1 MGARA
6 DALAKRFEG
15 KVQEATTVFEKLSDA
30 DWKKVTSAEKWSVG
44 VVAHHVAMGH
54 EGIGR
59 IVRTVSAG
67 EAMPHFTMDMLH
79 AMNAKPP
86 QDHAGCTQ
94 AEPLAL
100 HQKNAAAA
108 PPPVPGL
115 AHADLP

>member
-30 DWKKVTSAEKWSVG
+30 DWKKVTSAEKRSVG

-59 IVRTVSAG
+59 IASTVSPG
-67 EAMPHFTMDMLH
+67 EALPHFPKPMPRASNSNH
-79 AMNAKPP
+79 A
-86 QDHAGCTQ
+86 Q
-94 AEPLAL
+94 EP
-100 HQKNAAAA
+100 AARTTPA
-108 PPPVPGL
+108 PT
-115 AHADLP
+115 A